1 MARPGVRFWGLE
13 LAGAEGLAFWP
24 RAFLVHHRPFLDVKW
39 AAQSRRS
46 PIIRAISA
54 SQRSRGGNR
63 FHLIIRWSRGIL
75 IARHI
80 HQRSCEEM
88 LSPNVARGFCEEA
101 SEEQWVS
108 PLD

>member
-1 MARPGVRFWGLE
+1 MGRSI
-13 LAGAEGLAFWP
+13 AEVAHYSGNQC
-24 RAFLVHHRPFLDVKW
+24 KSTK
-39 AAQSRRS
+39 Q
-46 PIIRAISA
+46 
-54 SQRSRGGNR
+54 GGNR